1 MPTEVQPKAQ
11 AVASGKARLAYM
23 DIARGIAMVC
33 IVAGHFG
40 IATINRVVYTFHVP
54 LFFLM
59 SGFFFSVKGTWTE
72 FLLGK
77 AKQLLL
83 PYLIGCVGI
92 FAASFIYFAAV
103 GWLPEF
109 PPRALYIIEASLWG
123 AGTYHEAPLV
133 VHQIGA
139 LWFLPALFF
148 GYCTLRAAVG
158 TRFPLAV
165 VLAAAVLGWLSSR
178 FFWLP
183 LSLQPGMF
191 CSLFLYLGYAVRQR
205 QLLRYLSSCRG
216 LAVAAVALMLWGYCV
231 YRGTAINVVE
241 VGVNGGLIAFVG
253 ALAGSY
259 VMVVTSFALERFIRP
274 IARFFNYY
282 GQSTLGILVFHAM
295 ADFVWP
301 WGHLYGLLGSFGW
314 VGAPAHLVVLGVN
327 VLWPLLGLAVV
338 RLAAPPLY
346 RVLVPRAPTPL
357 PPAAKVG

>member
-1 MPTEVQPKAQ
+1 MPTERHPEAQ
-11 AVASGKARLAYM
+11 AAAQKKTRLGYM

-59 SGFFFSVKGTWTE
+59 SGFFFSVKGTWPE
-72 FLLGK
+72 FLRGK
-77 AKQLLL
+77 ARQLLL
-83 PYLIGCVGI
+83 PYLIGCAGV

-109 PPRALYIIEASLWG
+109 PSRALYIIEASLWG
-123 AGTYHEAPLV
+123 AGTYHGAPLV

-148 GYCTLRAAVG
+148 GYCVLRVAVSV
-158 TRFPLAV
+158 RHPLVV
-165 VLAAAVLGWLSSR
+165 VLVAAALGWLSSR

-183 LSLQPGMF
+183 LSLQPGLF
-191 CSLFLYLGYAVRQR
+191 CSLFLYLGYVVRQG
-205 QLLRYLSSCRG
+205 QLLCHLPSRRG
-216 LAVAAVALMLWGYCV
+216 LAVAAIALMIWSYCV

-241 VGVNGGLIAFVG
+241 IGVNGGLLAFAG

-259 VMVVTSFALERFIRP
+259 VVVTVSFALEKYIRP
-274 IARFFNYY
+274 LARFFNYY

-301 WGHLYGLLGSFGW
+301 WGHLYGLLASFGW
-314 VGAPAHLVVLGVN
+314 VGAPAHLVVLAVN
-327 VLWPLLGLAVV
+327 VLWPLLGLVIV
-338 RLAAPPLY
+338 RFALPPIY
-346 RVLVPRAPTPL
+346 RALVPRTPMPL
-357 PPAAKVG
+357 PPVAKAD